1 MSRKKAKTVNK
12 NLLAN
17 AHIEEEIH
25 DNQLTPLRKLK
36 IKLNKKFTEK
46 QKLLNKIALEEDTKL
61 IFVDGPAGTAKTWLS
76 VNCGLE

>member
-17 AHIEEEIH
+17 AHIEEEIQ

-46 QKLLNKIALEEDTKL
+46 QKLLNKIALDDETKL
-61 IFVDGPAGTAKTWLS
+61 IFIDDLQELQRHG
-76 VNCGLE
+76 